1 MYYVIS
7 EVATTTLDRVI
18 LFISLYFLL
27 SLVEMLTAI
36 SKSQTDM
43 KLIPLPVADCEATP
57 LVLHPSK
64 STPLVLYPSK
74 PTASS
79 ETHIIRPV
87 LSTSDFSHPHFSQPL
102 QLNQQVLVSEANSER
117 VGETS
122 VVTGSSKPA
131 GDVSSAGSASAD
143 VTQHRVTLHLPRATV
158 QIPSTAA
165 SSLLA
170 ACWPETTTAFQ
181 VQRAVTG
188 SSGSITTTASG
199 SRPVAVTSGQL

>member
-1 MYYVIS
+1 
-7 EVATTTLDRVI
+7 
-18 LFISLYFLL
+18 
-27 SLVEMLTAI
+27 MLTAI

-64 STPLVLYPSK
+64 ST
-74 PTASS
+74 TSS
-79 ETHIIRPV
+79 GTHIIRPV
-87 LSTSDFSHPHFSQPL
+87 LSTSDFSHPYFSQPL
-102 QLNQQVLVSEANSER
+102 QLNKQVLVSQANSEH
-117 VGETS
+117 VVETS

-131 GDVSSAGSASAD
+131 GEASSAGSASAD